1 MVTSD
6 EDIERIAV
14 SSVVVAG
21 HGVEGAHSQRIAVE
35 DEEIGA
41 VPVHTDDKS
50 AIKCAIKFILFFRS
64 FKKVYTF
71 FERPIKFI
79 LKLIKKIGMDVNALF
94 FDKPAEFPLGLSV
107 QVTHRHHVSSSFLS
121 NEIIRI
127 HLNEVDSS
135 R

>member
-21 HGVEGAHSQRIAVE
+21 HGVEGAHGQRIAVE

-79 LKLIKKIGMDVNALF
+79 LKLI
-94 FDKPAEFPLGLSV
+94 
-107 QVTHRHHVSSSFLS
+107 
-121 NEIIRI
+121 
-127 HLNEVDSS
+127 
-135 R
+135 